1 MNTLYLI
8 CGLYVFMDIASTDER
23 NFRIHFDEF
32 AIKYKVPDLFAK
44 MDCSLQH
51 INNRSY
57 VNAEMILKRNIGDI
71 NVRASMEFW
80 KPNNTQQKLKLYD
93 VRVDGC
99 SFLRSVHKNK
109 LFNIYVK
116 SFKKHANVNLVCPL
130 KAVSYTFP
138 LEFKNVLTKN
148 IILFKNYSYKLENWF
163 LDELDLPPF
172 APIGQFRTVTEYY
185 TQNRLATRIATSGD
199 ISTKV

>member
-1 MNTLYLI
+1 MNTVYLI

-23 NFRIHFDEF
+23 NFRIHFEEF

-44 MDCSLQH
+44 MDCRLYH

-57 VNAEMILKRNIGDI
+57 VNAEMILKRNVGDI

-80 KPNNTQQKLKLYD
+80 KPNSQKKLKLYD

-116 SFKKHANVNLVCPL
+116 SFKKHANVNLACPL
-130 KAVSYTFP
+130 KA
-138 LEFKNVLTKN
+138 
-148 IILFKNYSYKLENWF
+148 NYSYKLEDWY

-172 APIGQFRTVTEYY
+172 APIGQFHTLTEYY
-185 TQNRLATRIATSGD
+185 SQKRLVIRIVTSGE
-199 ISTKV
+199 ISAKV